1 MVFAGIKTS
10 SPCMPGPLN
19 FIRWAQALP
28 KEIRRVFVPNIIKVE
43 ESIMNRV
50 NVQKIGSDEYI

>member
-28 KEIRRVFVPNIIKVE
+28 KDIRSIRTPNRGIKVE
-43 ESIMNRV
+43 RV
-50 NVQKIGSDEYI
+50 DHEPRERAKTGLTNT

>member
-1 MVFAGIKTS
+1 MVFADIKTS

-28 KEIRRVFVPNIIKVE
+28 KDIR
-43 ESIMNRV
+43 SIRTK
-50 NVQKIGSDEYI
+50 QRYKSRKSRS